1 MRTFNS
7 NQRTSKH
14 NQKEK
19 FSEDVSMGYKITAGV
34 MSCIG

>member
-1 MRTFNS
+1 MSTFNS

-19 FSEDVSMGYKITAGV
+19 FSEDGSMGYKIATGF
-34 MSCIG
+34 MSCTG